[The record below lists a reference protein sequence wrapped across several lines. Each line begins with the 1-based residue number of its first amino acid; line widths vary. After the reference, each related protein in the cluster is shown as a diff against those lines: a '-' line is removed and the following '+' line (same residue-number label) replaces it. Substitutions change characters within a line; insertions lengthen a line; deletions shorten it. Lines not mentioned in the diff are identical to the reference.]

1 MVALTVEVLGA
12 PLVEG
17 LDVGVEGLDVAVE
30 GLDVAEAGL
39 DAAGAG
45 RAFGGPAGGLHKRN
59 MVR

>member
-12 PLVEG
+12 ELVGG
-17 LDVGVEGLDVAVE
+17 LDGAV
-30 GLDVAEAGL
+30 VGL

-45 RAFGGPAGGLHKRN
+45 RAFGGPARGLHKRN